1 MGEGKEGDWECSGCR
16 NRNYAFRSFCNRCK
30 QPRLLVDTK
39 TPADSKW
46 LPRVGDWICAGCS
59 NNNYASRE
67 QCKKCG
73 QSKDEAAMPAISMP
87 AASLLT
93 YAHYFA
99 TLQGLYGSQMNSALS
114 GSPPIQ
120 SLLPNLSWP
129 LGENSKYGLQSALS
143 CPLTQYSRS
152 NTSQLLPAPRGWR
165 NGDWMCDCGF
175 HNYSSR
181 SECKKCNAPLASGAP
196 SVATSTVSDMFSTL
210 GTKYPAS
217 EESVISWD
225 NKRLNPGDVNN
236 NNLINGWRNSYK
248 GFEQQAGYNYDQAAG
263 EYAKYAD
270 ADFMIGSMQG
280 NIHSSHQRMP
290 ASHGKGVKHWRDGDW
305 MCGNC
310 NNHNFASRSICNR
323 CKTQKEAAVLPV
335 NVA

>member
-1 MGEGKEGDWECSGCR
+1 MGMI
-16 NRNYAFRSFCNRCK
+16 
-30 QPRLLVDTK
+30 LLALLSLLDLFLNHV
-39 TPADSKW
+39 PNGS
-46 LPRVGDWICAGCS
+46 IGCS

-181 SECKKCNAPLASGAP
+181 SEVSPYACYGGKKCCFL
-196 SVATSTVSDMFSTL
+196 F
-210 GTKYPAS
+210 
-217 EESVISWD
+217 
-225 NKRLNPGDVNN
+225 
-236 NNLINGWRNSYK
+236 
-248 GFEQQAGYNYDQAAG
+248 
-263 EYAKYAD
+263 
-270 ADFMIGSMQG
+270 
-280 NIHSSHQRMP
+280 
-290 ASHGKGVKHWRDGDW
+290 
-305 MCGNC
+305 
-310 NNHNFASRSICNR
+310 
-323 CKTQKEAAVLPV
+323 
-335 NVA
+335 

>member
-196 SVATSTVSDMFSTL
+196 SVATATVSDMFSIL
-210 GTKYPAS
+210 H
-217 EESVISWD
+217 
-225 NKRLNPGDVNN
+225 LNLTGRTAMTVRC
-236 NNLINGWRNSYK
+236 L
-248 GFEQQAGYNYDQAAG
+248 
-263 EYAKYAD
+263 
-270 ADFMIGSMQG
+270 
-280 NIHSSHQRMP
+280 SSCRI
-290 ASHGKGVKHWRDGDW
+290 AGVKLRKKLLS
-305 MCGNC
+305 
-310 NNHNFASRSICNR
+310 F
-323 CKTQKEAAVLPV
+323 Q
-335 NVA
+335 